1 MNRRFFPKLAVI
13 NIKKNAKTY
22 IPYMLTC
29 IGTIM
34 MFYNMYNMS
43 LDKGFENMIGGADLK
58 MIMGFG
64 TYVIGIF
71 ACIFLFYTNS
81 FLIKRRK
88 REFGLFNILGMEK
101 KHISKTMAYE
111 TYYVGII
118 SLAAG
123 ISSGILLSKL
133 LHLLLLKLLK
143 FPVEL
148 GFHIDFKAV
157 AGTVILFCF
166 IFLATYVNTLRQIHL
181 AKPVELLSGGQ
192 VGEKEPKVKWLL
204 VAAGIICLFIGYYIA
219 ITTES
224 PLEAMLLFFI
234 AVILVIAGTYF
245 LFTTGSIA
253 LLKLLRKNKKYYY
266 KTRHFTS
273 VSGMLYRMKQNA
285 VGLSNICILST
296 MVLVMVSGTIALYFG
311 SEDAL
316 RTRFPRNVMVKGF
329 EVPKGGSETLTKS
342 IEAILKKNK
351 LEPENIV
358 YYSSQVFNLN
368 REGNE
373 YTNYYKEVNMN
384 ASGTTVFTC
393 IPLSDY
399 NRTAKESKTLKN
411 GQCLLYEAN
420 GSIPGKSVKL
430 GNTEFT
436 IKERLGALDGI
447 TDPTDQLIKNFY
459 LVLPNENTISELYL
473 DLTGEEYPGMGYYY
487 GFDTNA
493 DAKSMLSVSDKLG
506 DMIKKNGFSGYS
518 ECVEQMR
525 NDFNILYGGMLFLG
539 IFLGLLFIMAMVLI
553 IYYKQISEGYDDK
566 ERFRIMQNVGMSH
579 AEVKKSIRSQVLT
592 VFFLPLVTAGI
603 HVAFAFKMI
612 TKLLSLLNLTNVP
625 LFAWCVAGTLLIFTL
640 FYGIVYVLTA
650 KVYYRI
656 VAK

>member
-101 KHISKTMAYE
+101 KHISKAMAYE

-351 LEPENIV
+351 LELENIV

-640 FYGIVYVLTA
+640 FYGVVYVLTA

>member
-101 KHISKTMAYE
+101 KHISKAMAYE

-351 LEPENIV
+351 LEPEDIV

-473 DLTGEEYPGMGYYY
+473 DLTGEENPGMGYYY